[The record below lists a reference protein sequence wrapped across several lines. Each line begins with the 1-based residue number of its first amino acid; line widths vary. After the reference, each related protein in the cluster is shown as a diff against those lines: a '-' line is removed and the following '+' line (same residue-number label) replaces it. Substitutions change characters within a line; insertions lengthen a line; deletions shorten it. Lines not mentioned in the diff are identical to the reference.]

1 MLKIRLRPTGK
12 KKQHYFRVVV
22 ADAHAKRVG
31 AFVDLLGS
39 YDPHT
44 DPPTTRIDVERARDW
59 IRKGAQPS
67 EAAAKVLRRA
77 GLEEAG
83 QFIQPSTGPRS
94 QPSTSE

>member
-12 KKQHYFRVVV
+12 RKQHYFRVVV
-22 ADAHAKRVG
+22 ADARAKRDG

-44 DPPTTRIDVERARDW
+44 DPPTARIDVERAREW
-59 IRKGAQPS
+59 IRKGARPS

-77 GLEEAG
+77 GLEEAERFLKAPAG
-83 QFIQPSTGPRS
+83 TS
-94 QPSTSE
+94 QPAATE

>member
-22 ADAHAKRVG
+22 ADARAKRDG

-44 DPPTTRIDVERARDW
+44 DPPTARIDLERAREW

-77 GLEEAG
+77 GLEEAAKFLKAPAG
-83 QFIQPSTGPRS
+83 AAQTGA
-94 QPSTSE
+94 SE